1 MILTPADS
9 FRGGLLGLL
18 IAAVT
23 TVGAAGVWAA
33 PGSGPTPGTALLAA
47 RKLRTQGCGGHP
59 GIRVALRDSAAL
71 NAAALQWSRGTNLK
85 GAVEQ
90 SGYREEQSA
99 ALHVSGDAG
108 LLQQALRSK
117 LCAELTDRSFTDL
130 GSVQRGPD
138 VWVIIA
144 APFMPPARSDADEIA
159 AELLQRI
166 NRARAEP
173 RRCGNRDFPPAP
185 ALQSSALLRRAAE
198 VHTQEMLAHDYFAHQ
213 GYDGSTPAQRVTA
226 TGYSYLLVGE
236 NIASGPQSAAEAVEG
251 WLASPAHCENIMDP
265 RFSETG
271 IAYAANS
278 SGTPRI
284 YWAQEF
290 AAPRR

>member
-1 MILTPADS
+1 VILTPADS

-59 GIRVALRDSAAL
+59 GTRVALRDSAAL
-71 NAAALQWSRGTNLK
+71 NAAALQWSRGAYLK

-99 ALHVSGDAG
+99 ALHVSGDAA

-117 LCAELTDRSFTDL
+117 LCAELTDRSFIDL
-130 GSVQRGPD
+130 GSVQRGQD
-138 VWVIIA
+138 IWVIIA
-144 APFMPPARSDADEIA
+144 APFAPPARADADEIA

-173 RRCGNRDFPPAP
+173 RRCGDRAFPPAP

-198 VHTQEMLAHDYFAHQ
+198 AHTQEMLAHDYFAHQ

-226 TGYSYLLVGE
+226 TGYRYLLVGE
-236 NIASGPQSAAEAVEG
+236 NIASGPQSAAEAADG

-284 YWAQEF
+284 YWVQEF
-290 AAPRR
+290 AAPRP